1 MKTFKQYIIDEM
13 GGDVAVGFRSAR
25 TGEFDQKRAEKFVKP
40 IIFDAD
46 VLLRRKDRLDPDTV
60 KQQAHNLLNKFVAGY
75 ESLGDEPTALK
86 QKIAAK
92 YTQVKQLLQSREQ
105 TVEDCVQ
112 MLEQVVDLL
121 NG

>member
-1 MKTFKQYIIDEM
+1 MKTFKQYLIEEM
-13 GGDVAVGFRSAR
+13 SGDVAVGFRSSR
-25 TGEFDQKRAEKFVKP
+25 TGEFDHKRAEKFVKP

-46 VLLRRKDRLDPDTV
+46 VLLRRKDRLDPETL
-60 KQQAHNLLNKFVAGY
+60 KRQAHELLSKFVAGY

-86 QKIAAK
+86 QKIANK
-92 YTQVKQLLQSREQ
+92 YTQVKQLLKAREQ